1 MSFNPQEVTK
11 TEYELPEEG
20 SYSARL
26 ARVIE
31 LGTQKDKFGAKRKV
45 VFGFTVPD
53 LDPIEVDG
61 VMKQRMMWTSKFGLN
76 QTSNP
81 DGTLMKYVNA
91 IKPDAT
97 HLKQM
102 LEQPCIIEIK
112 HTDPKPDGSQYA
124 NIKNVSKP
132 MKGMVI
138 PECDCDVYMFEI
150 DEPDREVWD
159 KLTESRQNDIKEC
172 EEKEVLLAKLEGT
185 YVEPA
190 KPDAFDGFDDDIP
203 F

>member
-11 TEYELPEEG
+11 NEYELPEEG

-31 LGTQKDKFGAKRKV
+31 IGTQTDKFGSKKKV
-45 VFGFTVPD
+45 VLGFTVPD
-53 LDPIEVDG
+53 LDPIVVDG
-61 VMKQRMMWTSKFGLN
+61 VEKQRMMWTSKFGIN

-91 IKPDAT
+91 MKSDAT
-97 HLKQM
+97 HMKQM
-102 LEQPCIIEIK
+102 LNAPCIIEIK
-112 HTDPKPDGSQYA
+112 HTDPKPDGSQFA
-124 NIKNVSKP
+124 DIKNVSKP

-138 PECDCDVYMFEI
+138 PECDCDVFMFEF
-150 DEPDREVWD
+150 DKPDKEIWD
-159 KLTESRQNDIKEC
+159 KLSEPRQEHIKKADDAAEM
-172 EEKEVLLAKLEGT
+172 LAKMEGNVVQT
-185 YVEPA
+185 TS
-190 KPDAFDGFDDDIP
+190 DTDDFDDDIP